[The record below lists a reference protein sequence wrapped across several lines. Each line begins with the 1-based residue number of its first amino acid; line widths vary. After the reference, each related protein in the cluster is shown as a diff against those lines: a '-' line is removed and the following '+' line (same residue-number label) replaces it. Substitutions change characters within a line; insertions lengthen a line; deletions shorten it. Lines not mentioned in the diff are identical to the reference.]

1 MDLFLKQYIPP
12 WLRKSFK
19 FIVLRLPANT
29 FVSKKKNGICPFLLM
44 PPSKSL
50 SPVFISTLQA
60 EGNYPFLPNSVFW
73 GSIFSLAEKGERIME
88 LIKLSN
94 LNVRR
99 YWSQVLINSTIFT
112 FFASVLLCCVVLLKT
127 SINYSKLKTEIW
139 KLKLIFFLEFFFLF
153 LVSSEYSHVGID
165 IKKRMS
171 KI

>member
-1 MDLFLKQYIPP
+1 MIAEKFQIYSVKITGKYICE
-12 WLRKSFK
+12 
-19 FIVLRLPANT
+19 
-29 FVSKKKNGICPFLLM
+29 SKKKQWNLSIFTHA
-44 PPSKSL
+44 SKQISL

-112 FFASVLLCCVVLLKT
+112 FLASVLLCCVVLLKT

-139 KLKLIFFLEFFFLF
+139 KLKLIFFLEFFFVLF

>member
-1 MDLFLKQYIPP
+1 MDSSEVYLSGIFHGTFPKAVYSTMIAEKFQIYSVKITGKYICE
-12 WLRKSFK
+12 
-19 FIVLRLPANT
+19 
-29 FVSKKKNGICPFLLM
+29 SKKKQWNLSIFTHA
-44 PPSKSL
+44 SKQISL

-112 FFASVLLCCVVLLKT
+112 FLASVLLCHNLASSMLKWEGSLT
-127 SINYSKLKTEIW
+127 
-139 KLKLIFFLEFFFLF
+139 
-153 LVSSEYSHVGID
+153 
-165 IKKRMS
+165 
-171 KI
+171 